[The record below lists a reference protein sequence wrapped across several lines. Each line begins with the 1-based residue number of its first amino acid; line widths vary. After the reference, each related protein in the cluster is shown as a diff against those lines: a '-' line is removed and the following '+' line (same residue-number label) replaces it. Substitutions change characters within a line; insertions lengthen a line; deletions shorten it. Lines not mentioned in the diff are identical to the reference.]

1 MNFSIEFSKEQFLYK
16 TRFYICFCP
25 KKNNLHFLSCQRIIE
40 ASIILLIQYL
50 CTKKPKKILLVLKI
64 VLYLTKYF
72 SRNFLNYPLPSDS
85 VSSILSLPI
94 AMKCFNLSNTDF
106 RLVKLGGG
114 LLISRSLNFSSAS
127 EKWL

>member
-1 MNFSIEFSKEQFLYK
+1 MSKDYRGKHYTTYTIFMYK
-16 TRFYICFCP
+16 
-25 KKNNLHFLSCQRIIE
+25 E
-40 ASIILLIQYL
+40 
-50 CTKKPKKILLVLKI
+50 TKKKILLVLKI

>member
-1 MNFSIEFSKEQFLYK
+1 MSKDYRGKQYTTYTIFMYK
-16 TRFYICFCP
+16 
-25 KKNNLHFLSCQRIIE
+25 E
-40 ASIILLIQYL
+40 
-50 CTKKPKKILLVLKI
+50 TKKKFYWFLNSTT
-64 VLYLTKYF
+64 YLIKYF

-94 AMKCFNLSNTDF
+94 AIKCFNLSNTDF

-127 EKWL
+127 EK